1 MMTETE
7 REVPRVWVGCLGCY
21 NAGALVGAWVDGTEA
36 GELEPHRYLA
46 AGEPPSCCARKSDER
61 WVFDFEGYGGL
72 LEGECSPAEA
82 QRIAEAIAAMA
93 EDGTEPAAVA
103 AWLDHTG
110 ERLEC
115 WDAPTRERFEEAY
128 AGEWRSGEDFAEDLA
143 EQVCAV
149 PDDAAWPVSCID
161 WARAWRDLE
170 LGGDYWSTE
179 APGGMVYVFRSV

>member
-7 REVPRVWVGCLGCY
+7 RDTPRVWVGCLGCY

-46 AGEPPSCCARKSDER
+46 AGEPPSCCALKSDER
-61 WVFDFEGYGGL
+61 WCFDHEGFGGL

-110 ERLEC
+110 ERLQE
-115 WDAPTRERFEEAY
+115 WDAPTREGFEEAY
-128 AGEWRSGEDFAEDLA
+128 QGEYRSEEDFAEELA
-143 EQVCAV
+143 EELGLI
-149 PDDAAWPVSCID
+149 PEDAGWPAYCID
-161 WARAWRDLE
+161 WERAARE
-170 LGGDYWSTE
+170 LFMGDYWSTE